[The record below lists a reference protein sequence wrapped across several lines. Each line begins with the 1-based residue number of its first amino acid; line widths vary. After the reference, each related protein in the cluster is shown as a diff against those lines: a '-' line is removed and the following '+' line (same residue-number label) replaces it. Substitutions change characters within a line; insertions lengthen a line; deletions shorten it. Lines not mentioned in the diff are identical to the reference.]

1 MIITIGGGSRPQ
13 TNLVWENILKR
24 TNNPAILYV
33 PYARKLEDYS
43 ACMEYMYQEIGM
55 DNFSQLTM
63 LQYKNEYVENEF
75 DEFDAMYIGGGSV
88 PDLLEFIFTTKFD
101 RVLRHWNSID
111 KVVIGSSAGAI
122 IMGKDARMYRDFP
135 NGMLFR
141 NGLNFCG
148 GVSFSCH
155 YKEKGTYKSY
165 SAYDIQKKIFNY
177 INENIST
184 VIAIPEESAIVWDK
198 SGRIEMIINSIFE
211 FKKSL
216 LEG

>member
-1 MIITIGGGSRPQ
+1 
-13 TNLVWENILKR
+13 
-24 TNNPAILYV
+24 
-33 PYARKLEDYS
+33 
-43 ACMEYMYQEIGM
+43 MYQEIGM